1 MSWSDIMIFIE
12 RLFNN
17 EETLYSSYYK
27 CMILYINNVLLYFY
41 VQPNQ
46 IMICNKQ
53 MYKSVTQE
61 LKYTFQRK

>member
-1 MSWSDIMIFIE
+1 
-12 RLFNN
+12 
-17 EETLYSSYYK
+17 
-27 CMILYINNVLLYFY
+27 MILYVNNVYLYFY